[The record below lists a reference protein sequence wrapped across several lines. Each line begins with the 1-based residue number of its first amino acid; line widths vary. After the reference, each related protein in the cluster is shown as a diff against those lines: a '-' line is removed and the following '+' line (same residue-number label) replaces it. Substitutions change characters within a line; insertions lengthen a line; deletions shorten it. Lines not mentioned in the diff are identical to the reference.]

1 MNAPLNTPTP
11 PRLDSQAL
19 GPHPDFDRGPRRAAL
34 LLLGTTTLFFVLLFA
49 WMSLARLDISV
60 NASGAVVPSSRTQQ
74 IQSMEG
80 GILKLLNAREGSV
93 VRQGDVLAVV
103 QNLQFDADMGESRQ
117 ALWGVRAALAR
128 LDAEARG
135 TPPLF
140 PPELESQAPE
150 LVREQRTLWQ
160 SRRQERQNTLE
171 TLSRQLAQRQ
181 QELAEARARH
191 QTLSESIGPAREALA
206 IEEKLGAAGA
216 GARADLLAAQ
226 QRYNSQKGDL
236 EATRITIGR
245 TEAAVAEAQSR
256 LSETRARFLTE
267 TSKEKNELELRA
279 ATLTEQLA
287 GRSDKVA
294 RRELR
299 APLDGV
305 VNRLLVN
312 TLGGVVK
319 PGESIMEVIPADD
332 RLLVAARVKPADIA
346 FIKAGQAARV
356 RISAYDS
363 SIFGTLEAEVVR
375 VGADAIVDAERKETY
390 FDVFLATRRNYLGEA
405 AEHLAISPGMAAD
418 TSIRTGQRTL
428 MEYLLKPLVKTLDKS
443 LRER

>member
-1 MNAPLNTPTP
+1 MNTPASP
-11 PRLDSQAL
+11 PSASRLDSQPL

-34 LLLGTTTLFFVLLFA
+34 LLLGATTLFFILLFA
-49 WMSLARLDISV
+49 WMSFARLDISV

-80 GILKLLNAREGSV
+80 GILTLLNAREGSV
-93 VRQGDVLAVV
+93 VRKGDVLAVV
-103 QNLQFDADMGESRQ
+103 QNLQFNADLGESQQ
-117 ALWGVRAALAR
+117 ALWGAQAALIR
-128 LDAEARG
+128 LEAEARG
-135 TPPLF
+135 TSPLF
-140 PPELESQAPE
+140 PAELDRQAPE
-150 LVREQRTLWQ
+150 LVREQRSLWQ
-160 SRRQERQNTLE
+160 SRRQERHNTLE

-181 QELAEARARH
+181 QEQAEARSRH
-191 QTLSESIGPAREALA
+191 QALSESIGAAREALA

-226 QRYNSQKGDL
+226 QRYTSQKGDL
-236 EATRITIGR
+236 EATRITIAR
-245 TEAAVAEAQSR
+245 AEAAVAEAQSR
-256 LSETRARFLTE
+256 VSETRARFLTE
-267 TSKEKNELELRA
+267 TSKEKSELELRA

-319 PGESIMEVIPADD
+319 PGETIMELVPADD
-332 RLLVAARVKPADIA
+332 RLLVSARVKPADIA
-346 FIKAGQAARV
+346 FIKAGQTARV

-363 SIFGTLEAEVVR
+363 SIFGSLEGEVVR

-390 FDVFLATRRNYLGEA
+390 FEVFLATRRNYLGDA
-405 AEHLAISPGMAAD
+405 TEHLTISPGMAAD

>member
-1 MNAPLNTPTP
+1 MSTPQNAAPL
-11 PRLDSQAL
+11 RLDSEPLA
-19 GPHPDFDRGPRRAAL
+19 PHPDFDRGPRRAAL
-34 LLLGTTTLFFVLLFA
+34 LLLGATSLFFVLLFA

-60 NASGAVVPSSRTQQ
+60 NASGAIVPSSRTQQ

-80 GILKLLNAREGSV
+80 GILKVLNVREGSV

-103 QNLQFDADMGESRQ
+103 QNLQFNADMGESQQ
-117 ALWGVRAALAR
+117 ALWGARAALAR
-128 LDAEARG
+128 LEAEARG
-135 TPPLF
+135 AAPVF
-140 PPELESQAPE
+140 PADLESQAPE

-181 QELAEARARH
+181 QELAEARTRH
-191 QTLSESIGPAREALA
+191 QTLTEGIGPAREALA
-206 IEEKLGAAGA
+206 IEEKLAAAGA
-216 GARADLLAAQ
+216 GARADLLVAQ
-226 QRYNSQKGDL
+226 QRYSSQKGDL

-245 TEAAVAEAQSR
+245 MEAAVAEAQSR

-267 TSKEKNELELRA
+267 TSKEKNEQELRA

-299 APLDGV
+299 ASLDGV
-305 VNRLLVN
+305 VNRVLVN

-319 PGESIMEVIPADD
+319 PGESIMEVVPADD
-332 RLLVAARVKPADIA
+332 RLLVSARVKPADIA
-346 FIKAGQAARV
+346 FIKTGQDARV

-363 SIFGTLEAEVVR
+363 SIFGTLEGEVVR

-390 FDVFLATRRNYLGEA
+390 FEVFLATRHNYLGDA
-405 AEHLAISPGMAAD
+405 TEHLTISPGMAAD
-418 TSIRTGQRTL
+418 TSIRTGKRTL
-428 MEYLLKPLVKTLDKS
+428 LEYVLKPIVKTLDKS